1 VVDGAYRLTIGPCRF
16 RHFQQEG
23 TAMKAVT
30 WHGKRDVRVDT
41 VPDPTI
47 QEPTDAII
55 EVTSTNICGS
65 DLHLYEILGA
75 FMKPGDILGHEPMGI
90 VQEVGSAVTDLA
102 IGDRVVIPFQ
112 ISCGSCFM
120 CDQQLYTQ
128 CETTQVR
135 EHGMGAAL
143 FGYSELYGS
152 VPGGQAEL
160 LRVPQAQFTHIKVP
174 LGPPDSRYVYLS
186 DVLPTAWQAVA
197 YADIPDGGSVTVL
210 GLGPIGDMAS
220 RIAQH
225 LGYEVIAVDR
235 VPERLARAE
244 ARGIRTIDLT
254 EVDDKLADVIRDLTD
269 GRGTDSVIDAV
280 GMEAHGSPLAKVAQQ
295 VTGLLPDAIAKP
307 MMQRAGIDRLD
318 ALYSAIDIVR
328 RGGTIS
334 LIGVYGGM
342 ADPLPMLTLFDKQ
355 IQLRMGQA
363 NVKKWVDDILPL
375 LVDADPLGVD
385 TFATHTLPLAEAPH
399 AYEIF
404 QKKQDGAVKVM
415 LKP

>member
-1 VVDGAYRLTIGPCRF
+1 
-16 RHFQQEG
+16 
-23 TAMKAVT
+23 MKAVT

-41 VPDPTI
+41 VPDPKV
-47 QEPTDAII
+47 EESTDAII

-65 DLHLYEILGA
+65 DLHLYEVLGA
-75 FMKPGDILGHEPMGI
+75 FMTAGDILGHEPMGI
-90 VQEVGSAVTDLA
+90 VREVGPEITNLAV
-102 IGDRVVIPFQ
+102 GDRVVIPFQ
-112 ISCGSCFM
+112 ISCGSCYM
-120 CDQQLYTQ
+120 CDQELFTQ

-135 EHGMGAAL
+135 DQGMGAAL
-143 FGYSELYGS
+143 FGYSELYGA

-174 LGPPDSRYVYLS
+174 EGPPDSRFVYLS

-210 GLGPIGDMAS
+210 GLGPIGDMAA
-220 RIAQH
+220 RIASH

-244 ARGIRTIDLT
+244 ARGLQTIDLAQHH
-254 EVDDKLADVIRDLTD
+254 DKLADVIRDMTA

-280 GMEAHGSPLAKVAQQ
+280 GMEAHGSPVAKLAQQ

-307 MMQRAGIDRLD
+307 MMQRAGVDRLD

-334 LIGVYGGM
+334 LSRRVRRHGRPTARTPRRGSSPRCG
-342 ADPLPMLTLFDKQ
+342 
-355 IQLRMGQA
+355 RG
-363 NVKKWVDDILPL
+363 
-375 LVDADPLGVD
+375 
-385 TFATHTLPLAEAPH
+385 APRPKISTVR
-399 AYEIF
+399 ARSCCPRRRRYS
-404 QKKQDGAVKVM
+404 
-415 LKP
+415 

>member
-1 VVDGAYRLTIGPCRF
+1 
-16 RHFQQEG
+16 
-23 TAMKAVT
+23 MKAVT
-30 WHGKRDVRVDT
+30 WHGKRDVRVET

-47 QEPTDAII
+47 REPTDAIVEI
-55 EVTSTNICGS
+55 TSTNICGS

-75 FMKPGDILGHEPMGI
+75 FMTPGDVLGHEPMGI
-90 VQEVGSAVTDLA
+90 VREVGSAVTNLA
-102 IGDRVVIPFQ
+102 VGDRVVIPFQ
-112 ISCGSCFM
+112 ISCGTCYM
-120 CDQQLYTQ
+120 CDRQLYTQ

-135 EHGMGAAL
+135 DQGMGAAL
-143 FGYSELYGS
+143 FGYSELYGA

-210 GLGPIGDMAS
+210 GLGPIGDMAA
-220 RIAQH
+220 RIAGH
-225 LGYEVIAVDR
+225 LGYDVIAVDR
-235 VPERLARAE
+235 VPERLERAK
-244 ARGIRTIDLT
+244 ARGFRTIDLT
-254 EVDDKLADVIRDLTD
+254 EVDDKLADVIRDWTD

-280 GMEAHGSPLAKVAQQ
+280 GMEAHGSPIAKAAQQ
-295 VTGLLPDAIAKP
+295 LTGMLPDALAKP
-307 MMQRAGIDRLD
+307 MMQKAGIDRLD

-355 IQLRMGQA
+355 IQLKMGQA

-375 LVDADPLGVD
+375 LGDEDPLGVD
-385 TFATHTLPLAEAPH
+385 TFASHVLPLDEAPH

-404 QKKQDGAVKVM
+404 QKKQDGAVKVI
-415 LKP
+415 LQP